1 VSGEQ
6 CQLPFIF
13 RGLERTGCIRDSDP
27 AGLLWC
33 STRLDSQGRHVA
45 GGGHWDHCQ
54 PGCPQH
60 TQTNTTQASQASSEL
75 RVEMEEPLCF
85 TLAGEEGKCRLA
97 ASCIGSTISQLETN
111 NCELSDGTQG
121 TCCVSISTDN
131 VINIIDTPLETV
143 ALPAVSTLNR
153 RTTSSSG
160 PASARRTTG
169 SGSPARSRLRTLR
182 STRTLLMIQHQP
194 TSISDS
200 TLPGKTS

>member
-1 VSGEQ
+1 MILPAIFLGLVAASFGQDVITFSDDEEEGREEDGGGSCLTVSGEQ

-13 RGLERTGCIRDSDP
+13 RGLTRTGCITDSDP

-60 TQTNTTQASQASSEL
+60 AQKNTTQASQASSEL
-75 RVEMEEPLCF
+75 
-85 TLAGEEGKCRLA
+85 
-97 ASCIGSTISQLETN
+97 
-111 NCELSDGTQG
+111 SDGSQG

-143 ALPAVSTLNR
+143 ALPGSVDTEQADDIIIR
-153 RTTSSSG
+153 SSLGQEDDRVRFASEE
-160 PASARRTTG
+160 PA
-169 SGSPARSRLRTLR
+169 
-182 STRTLLMIQHQP
+182 
-194 TSISDS
+194 
-200 TLPGKTS
+200 